1 MNVFKFFKEL
11 ISLLLIIGGT
21 LLGESLEELLAI
33 TLDIFFQ
40 LSVEFS
46 AQNSLVLE

>member
-1 MNVFKFFKEL
+1 MNVLEFFEEL
-11 ISLLLIIGGT
+11 ISLLLIIGAI
-21 LLGESLEELLAI
+21 LLRESLEELLAI

-40 LSVEFS
+40 FSVELS